1 MTLSMVHVTVT
12 TVTTRFYNQHSHVT
26 LIVQHIDRSYF
37 KKCTQ
42 NQNYEIQK
50 SNTKESRNG
59 L

>member
-1 MTLSMVHVTVT
+1 MVHVTVT

-50 SNTKESRNG
+50 SNAKESRNG